1 MSFIPRDIYAK
12 LSNRQQKKMWDLEN
26 TYIIYITSEITIS
39 LTQFKDIH
47 KLIPKAIRVDKI
59 NGRIKITRKS

>member
-1 MSFIPRDIYAK
+1 
-12 LSNRQQKKMWDLEN
+12 MWDLEN

-47 KLIPKAIRVDKI
+47 KLIPKATRVDKI

>member
-39 LTQFKDIH
+39 LTRFKDIY
-47 KLIPKAIRVDKI
+47 KLIPKATRVDKI

>member
-1 MSFIPRDIYAK
+1 MPSCLTGNK
-12 LSNRQQKKMWDLEN
+12 KKKMWDLEN